1 MQFRT
6 LVALTLFALAAS
18 APTNKPKEEKTGKT
32 TGKPKP
38 TSKPKPTKKPGSK
51 KPVASKGPVKKL

>member
-6 LVALTLFALAAS
+6 LVTLTLFALAAS
-18 APTNKPKEEKTGKT
+18 APTSKPGKEKPGKT

-51 KPVASKGPVKKL
+51 KPVASKAPLKKL